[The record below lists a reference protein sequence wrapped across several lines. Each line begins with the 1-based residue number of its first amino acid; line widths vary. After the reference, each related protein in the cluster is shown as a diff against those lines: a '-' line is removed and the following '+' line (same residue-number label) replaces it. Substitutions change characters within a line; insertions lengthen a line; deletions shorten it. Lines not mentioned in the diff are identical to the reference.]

1 MARILRDDLS
11 DFQIRERSFP
21 FPNEIQIGFRAPKPM
36 KQRLAKMSVA
46 QGVSEAQLV
55 RYLVTKG
62 LEYYGIDA
70 LTAK

>member
-21 FPNEIQIGFRAPKPM
+21 FPNEIQIGFCAPTPM
-36 KQRLAKMSVA
+36 KARLTKLSLA

-62 LEYYGIDA
+62 LEHYGIDA
-70 LTAK
+70 LKAK